1 MGADNYPSDSQVKEL
16 ILEVGRRMYSKNF
29 VAANDGNISAKVSD
43 TELWATPTGVS
54 KGFMTENMLVKM
66 DVDGNIIEGGCRP
79 SSEIKMHLRLYREN
93 PEIKA
98 VTHAHPP
105 VSTTFA
111 AAGVPLDRAILQESV
126 MLLGVIPVAPYALP
140 GSDALAQSV
149 VPFCHDYN
157 GLLLEHHGA
166 VTWGKDLL
174 QAFYRLES
182 VEYNAQIYMNTRLM
196 GFDHLLSQQR
206 IDELLALRPKWGV
219 TAGGRPKGAE

>member
-1 MGADNYPSDSQVKEL
+1 
-16 ILEVGRRMYSKNF
+16 
-29 VAANDGNISAKVSD
+29 
-43 TELWATPTGVS
+43 
-54 KGFMTENMLVKM
+54 
-66 DVDGNIIEGGCRP
+66 
-79 SSEIKMHLRLYREN
+79 
-93 PEIKA
+93 
-98 VTHAHPP
+98 
-105 VSTTFA
+105 
-111 AAGVPLDRAILQESV
+111 

-140 GSDALAQSV
+140 GSDALAKSV